1 MVIQQEARKIILKS
15 SFDAHA
21 CHIGSA
27 LSCIDIVLD
36 VYDKLKPSDLFIFA
50 KASGV
55 AALYTTLALKGYFPV
70 EKVSEYLKEYPLANK
85 AVPGVLHSV
94 GSVGMGLSVA
104 VGLAYANRNIK
115 VYCLI
120 SDGQLNEGVT
130 YEACLFSKQHNLTN
144 LCVIC
149 DNNSLQACGK
159 TDDILNLDT
168 AIDFY
173 NKTFPHFENIITIK
187 GGNIPF
193 LANKVSS
200 HYCNLSEEQLKE
212 ALKWI

>member
-1 MVIQQEARKIILKS
+1 METKQETIKIILKS
-15 SFDAHA
+15 SFEAGA

-27 LSCIDIVLD
+27 LSCVDIILD
-36 VYDKLKPSDLFIFA
+36 IFDKKKDNDIFLFT

-55 AALYTTLALKGYFPV
+55 AAFYAVLALKGYFPV
-70 EKVSEYLKEYPLANK
+70 EKVAEYLKQYPLANK

-104 VGLAYANRNIK
+104 VGLALSDRSRN

-120 SDGQLNEGVT
+120 SDGQLDEGVT
-130 YEACLFSKQHNLTN
+130 YEAALFSKQHNLTN
-144 LCVIC
+144 LYVIV

-159 TDDILNLDT
+159 TNDILNLDT

-173 NKTFPHFENIITIK
+173 NKTFPHFENRITIK

-193 LANKVSS
+193 LANQVSS
-200 HYCNLSEEQLKE
+200 HYCNLSEGQLIE

>member
-1 MVIQQEARKIILKS
+1 MVIQQEAKKIILKS
-15 SFDAHA
+15 SFEAGA

-27 LSCIDIVLD
+27 LSCIDIILD
-36 VYDKLKPSDLFIFA
+36 IFNKKKENDIFLFS

-55 AALYTTLALKGYFPV
+55 AAFYAVLALRGYFPI
-70 EKVSEYLKEYPLANK
+70 EKVAEYLKKYPLANK

-104 VGLAYANRNIK
+104 VGLALADRSRD
-115 VYCLI
+115 VYCLV
-120 SDGQLNEGVT
+120 SDGQLQEGIT
-130 YEACLFSKQHNLTN
+130 YEAALFSKQHNLTN
-144 LCVIC
+144 LYVIC
-149 DNNSLQACGK
+149 DNNALQACGK
-159 TDDILNLDT
+159 TDDILGLNT

-200 HYCNLSEEQLKE
+200 HYCNLSEEQLNE